1 MSQSFT
7 DILGQLR
14 GGYASHEAGKR
25 IDEAVRAARATGK
38 KAQVVFTIDIIPDKT
53 DDRIIK
59 MQPTIKAKIP
69 EKGFSE
75 GIFFVAPDGRLT
87 KEDPAQLDLLEERRQ
102 AGIASIADGEKNLAR
117 VGRGD

>member
-1 MSQSFT
+1 MSQSIADT
-7 DILGQLR
+7 LGQLR
-14 GGYASHEAGKR
+14 GGYALHEAGKR
-25 IDEAVRAARATGK
+25 LDECVRAVRATGK
-38 KAQVVFTIDIIPDKT
+38 KGSITLTIDITPDRT
-53 DDRIIK
+53 DDRIIR

-102 AGIASIADGEKNLAR
+102 QGIASIAQGEKALAE
-117 VGRGD
+117 VGRG

>member
-1 MSQSFT
+1 MTQAIT

-14 GGYASHEAGKR
+14 GGYALHEAGKR
-25 IDEAVRAARATGK
+25 MDECVRAVRATGK
-38 KAQVVFTIDIIPDKT
+38 KGSITITIDIMPDKT

-87 KEDPAQLDLLEERRQ
+87 KEDPAQLELLAEREREGVRTL
-102 AGIASIADGEKNLAR
+102 ATGERALSE
-117 VGRGD
+117 VGRG

>member
-1 MSQSFT
+1 MAQAIT

-14 GGYASHEAGKR
+14 GGYALHEASKR
-25 IDEAVRAARATGK
+25 LDEVVRAVRATGK
-38 KAQVVFTIDIIPDKT
+38 KGSVTLTIDITPDKT

-59 MQPTIKAKIP
+59 MQPSVKFKAP

-87 KEDPAQLDLLEERRQ
+87 KEDPAQLDLLAERERE
-102 AGIASIADGEKNLAR
+102 GVRSIAAGEKALSE
-117 VGRGD
+117 VGRG

>member
-1 MSQSFT
+1 MAQAIT

-14 GGYASHEAGKR
+14 GGYALHEASKR
-25 IDEAVRAARATGK
+25 LDEAVRAVRATGK
-38 KAQVVFTIDIIPDKT
+38 KGSVTLTIDIMPDKT

-59 MQPTIKAKIP
+59 MQPSVKAKIP

-87 KEDPAQLDLLEERRQ
+87 KEDPAQLELLEERQRE
-102 AGIASIADGEKNLAR
+102 GVRSIAAGEKALSE
-117 VGRGD
+117 VGRG